1 MADGSP
7 PSAFLRDALRYLAGL
22 RLLLEAKDRGELA
35 DPGAIEREIVR
46 TEGCV
51 AHVLGVLT
59 P

>member
-7 PSAFLRDALRYLAGL
+7 PSQFLRDALGYLAGL
-22 RLLLEAKDRGELA
+22 RLLLDAKDRGQLA
-35 DPGAIEREIVR
+35 DPDAIEREIVR
-46 TEGCV
+46 TEGCI